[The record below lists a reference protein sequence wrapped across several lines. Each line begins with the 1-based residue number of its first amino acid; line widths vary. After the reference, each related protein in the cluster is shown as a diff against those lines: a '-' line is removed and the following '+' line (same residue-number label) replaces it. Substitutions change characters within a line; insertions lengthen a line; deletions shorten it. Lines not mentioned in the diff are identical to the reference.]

1 MIDSP
6 SLLHVERADRDALL
20 DLIRAAQRPGE
31 PLIRGAMVLAG
42 LFGYGDDDPD
52 PRG

>member
-1 MIDSP
+1 MIDSL
-6 SLLHVERADRDALL
+6 SLHLERADRDALL
-20 DLIRAAQRPGE
+20 DLVRAAQRPGE

-42 LFGYGDDDPD
+42 LLGYGDDDPG